1 MDIFC
6 FIDPEGASIT
16 VRMSVSRAL
25 MAGGDFKIFYRDTTK
40 VLESW
45 KMSGDDKNPDER
57 ILRTKK
63 MDLNKSK
70 LAWNILT
77 CSKDADVFSGVLEIK
92 VYQGRDE
99 CQITY
104 PARQK
109 VENIPPCKVKGVQE
123 AKGSL
128 TFFIKK

>member
-6 FIDPEGASIT
+6 FIDPEGSSIT
-16 VRMSVSRAL
+16 VRMSISRAL
-25 MAGGDFKIFYRDTTK
+25 MAGGDFKIFYRDTTN

-45 KMSGDDKNPDER
+45 KMSCDAKNPDER

-63 MDLNKSK
+63 LDLNKSK
-70 LAWNILT
+70 LVWNVLT
-77 CSKDADVFSGVLEIK
+77 CSSDSDVYTGVLEMK
-92 VYQGRDE
+92 VYQGREE
-99 CQITY
+99 CKMTY
-104 PARQK
+104 PSRQK

-123 AKGSL
+123 VSGSL